1 MKKFGCID
9 VRFVYHYQTAELQQ
23 SRRTSPVIVVSRH
36 VSMETGASLPPEV
49 LVVVD
54 GVKCPVAVHFST
66 TFSATDF
73 RFSVSE
79 GLDQVNLILDPHKP
93 TVAEDGG
100 GGQLCQWESNSAL
113 KLGS

>member
-1 MKKFGCID
+1 
-9 VRFVYHYQTAELQQ
+9 
-23 SRRTSPVIVVSRH
+23 
-36 VSMETGASLPPEV
+36 METGASLPPEV

-100 GGQLCQWESNSAL
+100 GATLSMGV
-113 KLGS
+113 KLGSQAGLINCIDHLVPQVVFFTACSSPNT